1 MVGPLAGVR
10 VIDLTRVVAG
20 PFAAQMLGDFG
31 ADVIKVERRGAGDD
45 VRAVG
50 PPWMPDESERQQS
63 TYYQS
68 VNRNKRSITIDFTQ
82 PKGADLVRR
91 LAATAD
97 VFLENYRVGTLAKYG
112 LGFDALSALNPRL
125 VYASVTGFGQ
135 NGPYADRSG
144 YDYVI
149 QAMGGAMSATGH
161 PDGDPGDG
169 PLRVGIPLADILAG
183 LNTTIGI
190 LTALRHR
197 DQSGEGQHVDVALL
211 DSQIA
216 AMLNPITAWLN
227 GAQDMPR
234 TGNYHPSAAPYGP
247 FPTSDG
253 HVLIGT
259 FNDREF
265 KRLADELGH
274 SEWLSDARYSTLGAR
289 TINRHALAA
298 EISETLRKH
307 PKEYWIKRLNK
318 AKVSC
323 GPINTMADIERDPQV
338 AAREMIVNLTRP
350 GKAPVRLAA
359 NPIRLSATPPSYKTA
374 PPEIGQDTDAIL
386 EDFGL
391 TREEIDALAE
401 SEII

>member
-1 MVGPLAGVR
+1 MVGPLAGIR

-20 PFAAQMLGDFG
+20 PLAAQMLGDLG
-31 ADVIKVERRGAGDD
+31 ADIIKVERRSAGDD

-50 PPWMPDESERQQS
+50 PPWMPDSDERQQS

-82 PKGADLVRR
+82 PPGADLVRK
-91 LAATAD
+91 LAADAD

-112 LGFDALSALNPRL
+112 LGYDDLHAINPRL

-161 PDGDPGDG
+161 PDGDPGEG

-183 LNTTIGI
+183 LNTAIGV
-190 LTALRHR
+190 LAALRHR
-197 DQSGEGQHVDVALL
+197 DQSGQGQRIDVALL

-216 AMLNPITAWLN
+216 AMLNPLTAWLN

-234 TGNYHPSAAPYGP
+234 TGNYHPTAAPYGP

-253 HVLIGT
+253 YVLIGT

-265 KRLADELGH
+265 MRLAKELGH
-274 SEWLSDARYSTLGAR
+274 SEWLSDPRYQNLGAR
-289 TINRHALAA
+289 TLNRHALAA
-298 EISETLRKH
+298 EISAILREH
-307 PKEYWIKRLNK
+307 PKDYWIKRLNA

-338 AAREMIVNLTRP
+338 AAREMIINLPRP
-350 GKAPVRLAA
+350 GREPVRLAA
-359 NPIRLSATPPSYKTA
+359 NPIRLSATPTAYRTA
-374 PPEIGQDTDAIL
+374 PPEIGQDTHAIL
-386 EDFGL
+386 EDIGL
-391 TREEIDALAE
+391 TRDEIDALARN
-401 SEII
+401 EII